1 MTDAVPISFPQS
13 TIDGA
18 IGAASAGRRAIPPFA
33 PIRPNAGREHA
44 SHFNRYRLSTGRVSY
59 EARHR
64 SRVLARAR
72 RRVPAFRVRE
82 AEAALSAVSHNA
94 ASSSAFAMASRVAY
108 LWRDDMREFYVVSQ
122 QARHYRYIAL
132 CNRQALYA
140 HVRSEIT
147 VRFGLL
153 TLPAFLAVGTWRS
166 AGGFHCRGQYPAI
179 SARLRRELAKL
190 PNVVIVPTPEPYAL
204 VLCRSLF
211 SSIHLMMMSAV
222 AACGRWTTHKCPIC
236 RCKMSK
242 SGYSGRKNRGQNA
255 RGVRR
260 CTSAVYAIRRLPSSI
275 QQTLLL
281 FSFSCAL
288 YACE

>member
-1 MTDAVPISFPQS
+1 
-13 TIDGA
+13 
-18 IGAASAGRRAIPPFA
+18 
-33 PIRPNAGREHA
+33 
-44 SHFNRYRLSTGRVSY
+44 VSY
-59 EARHR
+59 AARHR
-64 SRVLARAR
+64 TRVLERAKAAKQSIR
-72 RRVPAFRVRE
+72 AVLVRA
-82 AEAALSAVSHNA
+82 AEADLSAVSHNA
-94 ASSSAFAMASRVAY
+94 ASSRAFAMASRVAY
-108 LWRDDMREFYVVSQ
+108 LWRDDMREFYVVSH
-122 QARHYRYIAL
+122 QARYYRYIAL
-132 CNRQALYA
+132 CNRRALYA
-140 HVRSEIT
+140 HVRSEIS
-147 VRFGLL
+147 VRFGLR
-153 TLPAFLAVGTWRS
+153 TLPAFLAVGIWRPE
-166 AGGFHCRGQYPAI
+166 GGLHCRGQYPAI

-242 SGYSGRKNRGQNA
+242 SGYSGRKNGGKNA

-260 CTSAVYAIRRLPSSI
+260 CTSAVYAIRRLPSLI
-275 QQTLLL
+275 RQTLLL

>member
-1 MTDAVPISFPQS
+1 MTDAVPVSFPQS

-18 IGAASAGRRAIPPFA
+18 IGAASIGSRAIPPFA
-33 PIRPNAGREHA
+33 PNRPNAYRVHA
-44 SHFNRYRLSTGRVSY
+44 RHFNRYRLSTGRVSY
-59 EARHR
+59 QARHR
-64 SRVLARAR
+64 TRVLARAR
-72 RRVPAFRVRE
+72 SRVPAFRVRE

-108 LWRDDMREFYVVSQ
+108 LWRHDMREFYVVSQ
-122 QARHYRYIAL
+122 QARHFRYDAF
-132 CNRQALYA
+132 CRRQALYA

-190 PNVVIVPTPEPYAL
+190 PNVVIVPTPEPYVL
-204 VLCRSLF
+204 LCRSLLP
-211 SSIHLMMMSAV
+211 SIQLMMMSAV

-242 SGYSGRKNRGQNA
+242 SGYSGRKNDGKNA

-260 CTSAVYAIRRLPSSI
+260 CTSAVYAIRRLPP
-275 QQTLLL
+275 Q
-281 FSFSCAL
+281 
-288 YACE
+288 